1 MSQLQKRKQEREPF
15 EAKLRVYWQEAGGR
29 ENLAVAKTVDIS
41 ESGLSILIPNR
52 IEPRT
57 YVQVKADN
65 HPELCGTA
73 SVRFCTR
80 KGMNY
85 LVGLEFGGGAKLKP
99 RKPEPPTSPA

>member
-1 MSQLQKRKQEREPF
+1 MSQTQKRRQEREPF
-15 EAKLRVYWQEAGGR
+15 EAKLRVYWQEASGK
-29 ENLAVAKTVDIS
+29 ENFALASTVDIS
-41 ESGLSILIPNR
+41 DSGLSIMIPNR

-57 YVQVKADN
+57 YVQVKADK

-85 LVGLEFGGGAKLKP
+85 CIGLEFGGGAKLKP
-99 RKPEPPTSPA
+99 RKQEPTSPQA

>member
-1 MSQLQKRKQEREPF
+1 MSQSQKRKQEREPF
-15 EAKLRVYWQEAGGR
+15 TAKLRVYWQEPSGR
-29 ENLAVAKTVDIS
+29 ENFALATTVDIS

-57 YVQVKADN
+57 YVQVKADS

-80 KGMNY
+80 QGMNY
-85 LVGLEFGGGAKLKP
+85 NIGLEFGGGAKLKP
-99 RKPEPPTSPA
+99 RKQAPPTEPA